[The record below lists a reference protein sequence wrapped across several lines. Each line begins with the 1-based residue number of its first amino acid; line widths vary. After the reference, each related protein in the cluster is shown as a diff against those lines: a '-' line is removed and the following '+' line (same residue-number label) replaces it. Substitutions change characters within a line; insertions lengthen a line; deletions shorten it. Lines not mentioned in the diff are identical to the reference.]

1 MSKKITL
8 LFAGLLLAL
17 NAGSKQ
23 LVTEFSGR
31 GSTNMTTR
39 EFEVQAP
46 WILDWR
52 VNSDFQGSMAIEIS
66 LVDGRTSFHKGL
78 VLQTKQPG
86 NGVKLFNESG
96 SFRFRISST
105 LADYRLKVEE
115 LTREEAEQYQP
126 RGR

>member
-1 MSKKITL
+1 MAKKITL
-8 LFAGLLLAL
+8 LLAGLLLSLGA
-17 NAGSKQ
+17 SSRQ

-31 GSTNMTTR
+31 GSANTTTR

-52 VNSDFQGSMAIEIS
+52 VNSDYEGSMAIEIS
-66 LVDGRTSFHKGL
+66 LVDGPTSFHKGL
-78 VLQTKQPG
+78 VVQTKQPG
-86 NGVKLFNESG
+86 NGVRLFNQSG

-105 LADYRLKVEE
+105 LAVYTLKVEE
-115 LTREEAEQYQP
+115 LTAEEARQYQP